1 MIIALLIGLHSQLIN
16 HAGVMSLVGLT
27 ISSSDL
33 IVSFICAHEAG
44 S

>member
-1 MIIALLIGLHSQLIN
+1 MSLALFKEELITTL
-16 HAGVMSLVGLT
+16 VSLVGLT